1 MSPRVTVLIPS
12 KNRPDCVQRLVKSI
26 RQQDFSEPIEII
38 VVDDGSAP
46 PLSIADPDVRLL
58 RNPQS
63 TGACAARNRGFAA
76 ATGEFILMFDDD
88 TELHDPSLVKRAVT
102 LARSQPKFGAIGFR
116 HLNTDGN
123 PDPYQPADSPVAC
136 QAACF
141 FGYGVMLRTEA
152 IRQIEGFVDN
162 FGYGYEE
169 QDLCL
174 QLHDAGWLVMFA
186 PSLTLL
192 HHHDPRGR
200 NWKRIHRLITRN
212 AIWSTMIRFP
222 LVAIVPCIAWRWT
235 MFVWSSRSLIG
246 STDWSGALWLITSTL
261 GYLPYAVRN
270 RSAISFKTMIRFRK
284 LRNEPEPIESADLD
298 LLDEDVE
305 ELETQCTISASS

>member
-1 MSPRVTVLIPS
+1 MSPCVTVLIPS
-12 KNRPDCVQRLVKSI
+12 KNRPDCVQCLVNSI
-26 RQQDFSEPIEII
+26 RQQHFSEPIEII
-38 VVDDGSAP
+38 VVDDGSSP
-46 PLSIADPDVRLL
+46 PLAISDPDVRLL

-63 TGACAARNRGFAA
+63 LGACAARNRGFAA
-76 ATGEFILMFDDD
+76 ANGEFILMFDDD
-88 TELHDPSLVKRAVT
+88 TELHDPSMLQRTIA

-116 HLNTDGN
+116 HLNTDGK

-141 FGYGVMLRTEA
+141 FGYGVLLRTEA
-152 IRQIEGFVDN
+152 IREIDGFVEN

-174 QLHDAGWLVMFA
+174 QLHDAGWPVMFA

-212 AIWSTMIRFP
+212 AIWSTMLRFP
-222 LVAIVPCIAWRWT
+222 LVAILPCIIWRWT
-235 MFVWSSRSLIG
+235 MFLVSSRTLIG
-246 STDWSGALWLITSTL
+246 FTDWSGAMGLIFSTL
-261 GYLPYAVRN
+261 GYVPYAVRH
-270 RSAISFKTMIRFRK
+270 RSPISISTMRRFRK
-284 LRNEPEPIESADLD
+284 LRNQPEPIESAAPDMT
-298 LLDEDVE
+298 DEDVAD
-305 ELETQCTISASS
+305 LETQCTVSASS